1 MARIAY
7 VVDVARADALL
18 NVGQARAHRVLRAQQ
33 VGNQR
38 MHAGGGEQNRG
49 VVLRN
54 DGGGRNHG
62 VSLAL
67 EEFQI
72 HAAKVGRALDVLV
85 HGENFLSALLMSK
98 NKRAQSIHK
107 DEMALFRGTTL
118 VDRAPGAALLNAG

>member
-1 MARIAY
+1 
-7 VVDVARADALL
+7 
-18 NVGQARAHRVLRAQQ
+18 
-33 VGNQR
+33 